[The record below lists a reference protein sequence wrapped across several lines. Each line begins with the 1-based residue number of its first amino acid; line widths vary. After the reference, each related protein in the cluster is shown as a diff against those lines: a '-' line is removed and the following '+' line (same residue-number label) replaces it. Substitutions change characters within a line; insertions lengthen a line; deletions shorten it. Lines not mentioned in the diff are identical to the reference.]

1 MRGALEVCRE
11 HGQPPS
17 WWAGLD
23 RGDRALLLGDRDLR
37 IEDQRRADLKA
48 AADARRGRR

>member
-23 RGDRALLLGDRDLR
+23 RGDRALLLADRADR
-37 IEDQRRADLKA
+37 IETQDRAARKA
-48 AADARRGRR
+48 EAEARRGRR